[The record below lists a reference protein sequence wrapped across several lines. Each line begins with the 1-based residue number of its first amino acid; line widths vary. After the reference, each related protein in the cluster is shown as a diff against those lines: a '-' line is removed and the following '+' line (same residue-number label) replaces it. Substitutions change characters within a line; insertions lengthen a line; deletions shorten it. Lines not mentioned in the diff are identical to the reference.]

1 MCEDTL
7 TAPPSGTAD
16 VTTTATAAAPS
27 APIAADACA
36 VVELRQ
42 YTLHPQ
48 QREVLIDLFDR
59 EFVETQEAQGMRVL
73 GQFRDLDRPDLFVW
87 LRGFASMQARRQ
99 ALEAFYGG
107 PTWAAHRSAA
117 NATMIDSDNVLL
129 LRPAWPGA
137 AAALPQHPRP
147 APGAAAASGAAPGL
161 LAATVFHL
169 HEAATPALL
178 DFAATAW
185 RPCCSAAARGRW
197 RGTAPRPA
205 PTPFRACRC
214 AKANT
219 CCWHWRCLAANRRR
233 SRLPPAAPG
242 SAVWRRAWRPGCRAR
257 ARPCACSP
265 PRAAR
270 CTPEAPTGAPPWP

>member
-1 MCEDTL
+1 MSEDTL
-7 TAPPSGTAD
+7 TAPPSGTSDAA
-16 VTTTATAAAPS
+16 TTATAAPS

-42 YTLHPQ
+42 YKLHPQ

-87 LRGFASMQARRQ
+87 LRGFASMPARRQ

-147 APGAAAASGAAPGL
+147 EPGAAAASGAAPGL

-178 DFAATAW
+178 DFCRHRMAPLLQRSGARQVAW
-185 RPCCSAAARGRW
+185 YCTETSPNTFPRLPVREGEHVLLALALFGSESAAQAFATSGAWERGV
-197 RGTAPRPA
+197 
-205 PTPFRACRC
+205 
-214 AKANT
+214 
-219 CCWHWRCLAANRRR
+219 
-233 SRLPPAAPG
+233 APG
-242 SAVWRRAWRPGCRAR
+242 LAPWLAR
-257 ARPCACSP
+257 APESLRLQPT
-265 PRAAR
+265 AR
-270 CTPEAPTGAPPWP
+270 SALHA